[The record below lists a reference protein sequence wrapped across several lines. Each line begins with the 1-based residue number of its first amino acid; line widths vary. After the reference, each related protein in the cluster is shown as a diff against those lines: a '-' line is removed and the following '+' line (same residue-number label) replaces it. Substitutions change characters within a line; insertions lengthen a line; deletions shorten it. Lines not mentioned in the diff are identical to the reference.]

1 MTPRATRH
9 SVPALR
15 QALARLEEIRT
26 IGLSIPGVAKVP
38 HARLQAL
45 ARFAMTARVTAMHR
59 LGEPRKQATLAAFVY
74 LLEASAHDDTLDLCD
89 GLMTEMFAGAVKAG
103 QKARLRTIKD

>member
-1 MTPRATRH
+1 M
-9 SVPALR
+9 
-15 QALARLEEIRT
+15 ARLEEIRT

-45 ARFAMTARVTAMHR
+45 ARFAMTARVTAIHR
-59 LGEPRKQATLAAFVY
+59 LGEPRKQATLAAFVH
-74 LLEASAHDDTLDLCD
+74 LLEASAHDDTLDLFD